1 MTYVTVSAKIDRELR
16 EKLRRYGISIS
27 KVVKRALEE
36 EVKRAEEEEVK
47 RALKRIGEVLEK
59 MPADEVVE
67 LIKESRI
74 ER

>member
-1 MTYVTVSAKIDRELR
+1 LTYVTVSAKIDRELR

-59 MPADEVVE
+59 MLADEVVE